1 MASVFQNSVAEALAE
16 QSWWARRKDT
26 LTAIAGTI
34 LQVANLLILVS
45 GGWPAWANAVIAGV
59 IGLAQIV
66 IHAGTKGAITPSMA
80 MRLERAGERA
90 HLDRPSV
97 TGVAITGEPHIADAE
112 VVTDPGRG
120 YPGYVFG
127 EPLSAE
133 LPIYT
138 GETSAEYT
146 GKHHASD

>member
-16 QSWWARRKDT
+16 QSWWMRRKDT

-34 LQVANLLILVS
+34 LQVANLLLLVS
-45 GGWPAWANAVIAGV
+45 GEWPAWINAIIAAV

-80 MRLERAGERA
+80 ARLEQAGERA

-97 TGVAITGEPHIADAE
+97 TGVAITTEPDPVDA
-112 VVTDPGRG
+112 VTT
-120 YPGYVFG
+120 
-127 EPLSAE
+127 SE
-133 LPIYT
+133 LPVYI
-138 GETSAEYT
+138 GETSAEYA

>member
-16 QSWWARRKDT
+16 QSWWMRRKDT

-34 LQVANLLILVS
+34 LQVANLLLLVS
-45 GGWPAWANAVIAGV
+45 GEWPAWINAIIAAVIGA
-59 IGLAQIV
+59 AQIV

-80 MRLERAGERA
+80 ARLEQAGERA

-97 TGVAITGEPHIADAE
+97 SGVAVTAE
-112 VVTDPGRG
+112 VTPVEAVETAD
-120 YPGYVFG
+120 
-127 EPLSAE
+127 
-133 LPIYT
+133 LPIYA

-146 GKHHASD
+146 GQHRAGE

>member
-16 QSWWARRKDT
+16 QSWWVRRKDT
-26 LTAIAGTI
+26 LTAVAGTI
-34 LQVANLLILVS
+34 LQVGNLVLLVS
-45 GGWPAWANAVIAGV
+45 GGWPAWVNAVIAGV

-80 MRLERAGERA
+80 TRLEQAGERA

-97 TGVAITGEPHIADAE
+97 SGVA
-112 VVTDPGRG
+112 VTTEAAPVEAVETTD
-120 YPGYVFG
+120 
-127 EPLSAE
+127 

-138 GETSAEYT
+138 GETSAEYQ
-146 GKHHASD
+146 GQHRAGE

>member
-26 LTAIAGTI
+26 LTATAGTI
-34 LQVANLLILVS
+34 LQVANLLLLVS
-45 GGWPAWANAVIAGV
+45 GGWPAWVNAVIAGV
-59 IGLAQIV
+59 IGVAQIV

-80 MRLERAGERA
+80 ARLERAGERA

-97 TGVAITGEPHIADAE
+97 TGVAITTEPNPVDA
-112 VVTDPGRG
+112 VAATD
-120 YPGYVFG
+120 
-127 EPLSAE
+127 
-133 LPIYT
+133 LPVYT

-146 GKHHASD
+146 GQHRAGE